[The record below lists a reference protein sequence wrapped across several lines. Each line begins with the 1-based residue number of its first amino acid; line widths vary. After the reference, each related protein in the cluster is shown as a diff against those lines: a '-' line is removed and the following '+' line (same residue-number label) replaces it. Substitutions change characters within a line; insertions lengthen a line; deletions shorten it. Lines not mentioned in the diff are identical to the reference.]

1 MSDDIR
7 SAVQGLIADILKR
20 KRVEMKAEDIKEGVS
35 LTRDLGIDS
44 LDILQLS
51 ATVEK
56 RYGLRFAEAEIRA
69 MDDLGGILAAIAR
82 HRKGPASTDAPS
94 GAP

>member
-1 MSDDIR
+1 MTNPETR
-7 SAVQGLIADILKR
+7 LAVQKLIADVLNKKKVQKKPEEI
-20 KRVEMKAEDIKEGVS
+20 VEGLS

-56 RYGLRFAEAEIRA
+56 KYGLKFPEAELKE
-69 MDDLGGILAAIAR
+69 MDDLGGILRAIEK
-82 HRKGPASTDAPS
+82 HQPK
-94 GAP
+94 